1 MGKNC
6 SWSKLKYWRLYAD
19 EFERFQE
26 PRKIF
31 LPRSIPSISAE
42 TTELPP
48 GVIDFLKQNLG
59 PDKVFLEFGSGGST
73 SITSSLGTKVLSVES
88 DTKYVAAI
96 RNLPNTIAIQA
107 DFGIVGPYGAPIF
120 YPFRKMRRKWGESYS
135 NLVWNLFP
143 DLNVD
148 FVLID
153 GRYRVACALSVILRN
168 RSSHYYILVDDY
180 ASREEYHI
188 VNEFAQLI
196 DILEKRLAIFQVK
209 GEIIERERI
218 YKILDSA
225 YFDLR

>member
-1 MGKNC
+1 MSLRDFK
-6 SWSKLKYWRLYAD
+6 SHA
-19 EFERFQE
+19 RFC
-26 PRKIF
+26 
-31 LPRSIPSISAE
+31 LPRSLPSISAE
-42 TTELPP
+42 TTELPQS
-48 GVIDFLKQNLG
+48 VIDFLKQNLA

-88 DTKYVAAI
+88 DPKYVAAI

-107 DFGIVGPYGAPIF
+107 DFGIVGPYGTPIF

-153 GRYRVACALSVILRN
+153 GRYRVACALSAILRN
-168 RSSHYYILVDDY
+168 HSSDYYILVDDY
-180 ASREEYHI
+180 VSREEYHI
-188 VNEFAQLI
+188 INEFAQLI
-196 DILEKRLAIFQVK
+196 EVLEKRLAIFQVK

-225 YFDLR
+225 YLDLR